1 MRVNAIAPGFF
12 PSEMTGMLQKRD
24 LVARIDRRTLMH
36 RPGKP
41 TNWTACRSFSSAMRR
56 PT

>member
-1 MRVNAIAPGFF
+1 
-12 PSEMTGMLQKRD
+12 MTGMLQKRD

-41 TNWTACRSFSSAMRR
+41 THWTACRSFSSAMRR